1 MPLAGSMNTALTWFL
16 VVILLGVLGGLLVGL
31 NNRLTGTRAVIECI
45 DRSHV
50 PDMSRTHA

>member
-31 NNRLTGTRAVIECI
+31 NNRLVGTRAVIECSSQI
-45 DRSHV
+45 PGLSAHV
-50 PDMSRTHA
+50 